1 MFTAARACSAPFLVP
16 LWRWHLTAE
25 EGSLGRRSV
34 FSFLVW
40 TGDLL
45 RVRLAELWV
54 LLNAQPCFKAARDSH
69 QILMTGFLGVVYHT
83 NTSKFIQLICPFGP
97 KVWDIVEKNALL
109 CVRSPLL
116 ASKGSLRKLL
126 CQFQVTAELLSHF
139 FCWEAFCHIRCLPV
153 CFGDFP

>member
-1 MFTAARACSAPFLVP
+1 MEIMDKG
-16 LWRWHLTAE
+16 LTISCCLKLSE
-25 EGSLGRRSV
+25 N
-34 FSFLVW
+34 
-40 TGDLL
+40 T
-45 RVRLAELWV
+45 
-54 LLNAQPCFKAARDSH
+54 P
-69 QILMTGFLGVVYHT
+69 

-153 CFGDFP
+153 CFICLKKINSKYQFATFGACQFAFGIFHK